1 MNKKDQ
7 SMNKIEKFFLGC
19 VIGALPPLTAFLIAW
34 WSMYTV
40 LTGWKIIAIPVAAAL
55 FGLVVDAFQLKRWIE
70 GAYRTRWSAWVV
82 VYLFYSTCVFGFFMG
97 VPVFNLVLAL
107 PAGFYIS
114 CRLVAQKVGEEQGEK
129 IILRVKL
136 FTTVI
141 TGLVCTASA
150 ILALRDPYTGA
161 NLEGMLRLSF
171 EMTQGMIVVLILV
184 GGVGVLAFNWWLTA
198 LTIQFTRRW
207 KAKVATLS
215 V

>member
-1 MNKKDQ
+1 
-7 SMNKIEKFFLGC
+7 MNKIEKFFLGC

-114 CRLVAQKVGEEQGEK
+114 CRLVAQKVVKSKEK
-129 IILRVKL
+129 RSFCGSSFLLPSSPDWSARHQRSWRCAIRTRVPTWKVCSGCLLR
-136 FTTVI
+136 
-141 TGLVCTASA
+141 
-150 ILALRDPYTGA
+150 
-161 NLEGMLRLSF
+161 
-171 EMTQGMIVVLILV
+171 
-184 GGVGVLAFNWWLTA
+184 
-198 LTIQFTRRW
+198 
-207 KAKVATLS
+207 
-215 V
+215 